1 MKIILLQDVYK
12 KGVAGEV
19 VNVAPGFARNYLI
32 PRGMADKATPG
43 ALRKSEN
50 LRKLADIRRAERDQ
64 EYGAIAEKIQGL
76 RLYFGVKAGESGK
89 LYGSVTSGEIAEQLK
104 GEIGLDI
111 DRRRIGDQPLRELG
125 EVSVPV
131 RLDAGLV
138 PYVQVVVYRE
148 GHDPRQEAVAEADFE
163 AEAGYEAEVAANFEY
178 GAETEADFEY
188 EAVAEADFEYEAE
201 VEEPPMAESDT
212 FAPAEEAEA
221 DQAE

>member
-32 PRGMADKATPG
+32 PRGMAAKATPG
-43 ALRKSEN
+43 ALRQSES
-50 LRKLADIRRAERDQ
+50 LRKQADIRRAERDK
-64 EYGAIAEKIQGL
+64 EYGAIAEKVQGL

-89 LYGSVTSGEIAEQLK
+89 LYGSVTSAEIAEQLK
-104 GEIGLDI
+104 QEIGLDI

-138 PYVQVVVYRE
+138 PHVQVVVYRE
-148 GHDPRQEAVAEADFE
+148 GHDPRQMTEAELE
-163 AEAGYEAEVAANFEY
+163 AEAELAAAAEAEFEQ
-178 GAETEADFEY
+178 EMEES
-188 EAVAEADFEYEAE
+188 VAEF
-201 VEEPPMAESDT
+201 DT
-212 FAPAEEAEA
+212 FAPAEDAEA
-221 DQAE
+221 DQVE